1 MKFAGFGTC
10 LLGLVSAGIWV
21 GQLLAQ
27 APAATPSAPTPGFAT
42 NPPLPPPI
50 KLAPRPVPRPVNPN
64 RPGSLGAVSPGAS
77 QNPNINFPKPIPGIS
92 IPSGGVGAGTTTP
105 TKIDPTA
112 LAWDAKQKEI
122 QVKSGETEAKF
133 VFAFTNVSSSAVTLQ
148 RVQTSCGCTAARLPK
163 EPWVVEPGE
172 RGDISVVMD
181 VRGKSGRIT
190 KTATVF
196 TSVGN
201 VLLQVNSVMGAMGD
215 RTKNLQIAAADRQ
228 APLRGECAT
237 CHVTPALGQTGKV
250 LFDSACGICHTAE
263 HRASFVPDLAR
274 LNKPTDLN
282 YWTSWITYGREGSLM
297 PAFHQS
303 KGGFLSDDQ
312 IHSLAAYMET
322 EFKLE
327 AELKAGQSKPATLFP
342 GPLAPPPAPAK

>member
-1 MKFAGFGTC
+1 M
-10 LLGLVSAGIWV
+10 

-27 APAATPSAPTPGFAT
+27 APAATPSVPTPGAAT
-42 NPPLPPPI
+42 NPPIPPPF
-50 KLAPRPVPRPVNPN
+50 KLAPRPLNPN
-64 RPGSLGAVSPGAS
+64 RPGSLGAVRPGAS
-77 QNPNINFPKPIPGIS
+77 QNPTLNFPKPIATVPGNSIS
-92 IPSGGVGAGTTTP
+92 PGGLGFGAKTP

-201 VLLQVNSVMGAMGD
+201 VLLQVNSVMSAAGAMGD

-237 CHVTPALGQTGKV
+237 CHVTPAIGTTGKV

-274 LNKPTDLN
+274 LNKPTDMN

-312 IHSLAAYMET
+312 IQSLAAYMET

-327 AELKAGQSKPATLFP
+327 AELKAGQAEPATLFP
-342 GPLAPPPAPAK
+342 